1 VSEGRIVIEE
11 QGRPAPAV
19 HAPDSWDLQDA
30 LLIAGIVF
38 GEAAAAVIWWP
49 ASLIL
54 ASLFCFG
61 FAYLL
66 ARGSKAK
73 RR

>member
-1 VSEGRIVIEE
+1 MGPIVIEE

-19 HAPDSWDLQDA
+19 QAPESWDLQDG

-38 GEAAAAVIWWP
+38 AESGALVIWWP
-49 ASLIL
+49 SALIL
-54 ASLFCFG
+54 AALFCFG

-73 RR
+73 RK

>member
-1 VSEGRIVIEE
+1 VTGGQIVIEE
-11 QGRPAPAV
+11 QGRPALAV
-19 HAPDSWDLQDA
+19 KAPESWDLQDG
-30 LLIAGIVF
+30 LLIGGILF
-38 GEAAAAVIWWP
+38 GEAAAVVIWWP

-66 ARGSKAK
+66 ARGSKTK
-73 RR
+73 RK

>member
-1 VSEGRIVIEE
+1 MGPLVIEE

-19 HAPDSWDLQDA
+19 QALESWDLQDG
-30 LLIAGIVF
+30 LLIAGMVF
-38 GEAAAAVIWWP
+38 AESGALVIWWP
-49 ASLIL
+49 SALIL
-54 ASLFCFG
+54 AALFCFG

-73 RR
+73 RK